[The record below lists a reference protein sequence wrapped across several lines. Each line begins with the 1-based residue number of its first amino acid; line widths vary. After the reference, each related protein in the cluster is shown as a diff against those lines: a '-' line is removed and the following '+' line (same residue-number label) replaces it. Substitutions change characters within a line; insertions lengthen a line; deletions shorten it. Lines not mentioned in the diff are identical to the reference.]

1 MRNLLPPLPGFPAR
15 SWWIKTLSI
24 NAALL
29 IVVFGAIQLVP
40 VNRHNPPVKREVI
53 WDAPET
59 EALARQACF
68 DCHSNQT
75 AWPWYARIAPSS
87 WIIWYDVSEGREKMD
102 FSDWDRFVRADEVD
116 PDDPFPPKTLS
127 ERIAEEVRSGRM
139 PPGTYR
145 LMHSA
150 ARLSDAEKEA
160 LIAGL
165 IRTVQQNQA
174 AE

>member
-1 MRNLLPPLPGFPAR
+1 VRKLLLPLPTR
-15 SWWIKTLSI
+15 SWWIKTLTI
-24 NAALL
+24 NAV
-29 IVVFGAIQLVP
+29 IVIIMLGAIQLIP
-40 VNRHNPPVKREVI
+40 VNRHNPPIRREVI

-75 AWPWYARIAPSS
+75 EWPWYSKIAPAS

-102 FSDWDRFVRADEVD
+102 FSDWDRFAHADYVD
-116 PDDPFPPKTLS
+116 PNDAFPPKTLS
-127 ERIAEEVRSGRM
+127 ERIAEVVRSGRM

-145 LMHSA
+145 LA
-150 ARLSDAEKEA
+150 NPDARLTDAEKEA

-165 IRTVQQNQA
+165 VRTVQQNQDK
-174 AE
+174 E